1 MAGGLLAG
9 LTTKALGASKIAGA
23 SKVAGASK
31 IGIMPKTFGGAAVRS
46 NILSSL
52 GGGSGDGGGISASNF
67 ASSSMRSMISNI
79 GGSVDTSG
87 GLGDMLTSES
97 IMGRRT
103 GQDTTQDFLDTF
115 GSDKTGKVIRSSLM
129 VLRDT
134 FVETFETARILRT
147 ALNQTDGLGGGKGGD
162 KKKKGGGLLG
172 MLGGLLTSPLGM
184 VGAGIGGGILAK
196 KFGGLK
202 GLKGMF
208 GGAKKTSKVA
218 PKALKGADNLIKT
231 GDKVGDVVD
240 VTGGGAKVL
249 GKNAAS
255 KVDDAA
261 NVAQGTAKVTQNV
274 TKTTNVVKEG
284 IKKGGKGGGILGKGK
299 NIAKNLFKN
308 PKKALGAGILGIG
321 GLALGGIGMH
331 VAGRIGEDTWDKFD
345 GVIDKF
351 DSVLDDQESSS
362 DGASSDG
369 EGGEVISTSSSTSEN
384 ATLKKGK
391 VVSGNMSQADA
402 EKYQQKLKLEKA
414 KFDAI
419 STHGYKSPE
428 ANEIRKKLMV
438 LGGTPEEAI
447 YTDKK
452 GNLKRKGYSTY
463 GGKTTVS
470 NKKVSNKKGGG
481 LFGGIKRAIGGAAD
495 ISTMGMF
502 DFDKRSGGGLLR
514 KTAGAVGSGIKRG
527 IGGALDFA
535 TLGMFDF
542 DKRNRKGAPKGF
554 GLKRIMGGVADAI
567 TMGTTD
573 FDKRGAGI
581 GQYSGFTGRRG
592 KRNPNQKRINEIL
605 TGPASHEAGLELKKL
620 GYPSGKINFWMRK
633 KQMMSNLDDVPMT
646 TTENPDGSI
655 TSKGSGRKI
664 AGELFTPGKPLSEKQ
679 YNMIKISR
687 RMGNR
692 YDDDVIKSYNLYD
705 TELKRVKVTPQ
716 NTSVPQNPN
725 KNPKIINVQSSSTG
739 ADNNSGGGGGIVNSS
754 GSSGAGSNIAFPP
767 SHNGVSYAA
776 VETQSQMNLV
786 MAD

>member
-31 IGIMPKTFGGAAVRS
+31 IGITTKALAAES
-46 NILSSL
+46 LLSSL
-52 GGGSGDGGGISASNF
+52 GGGGGDGGGISASNF

-79 GGSVDTSG
+79 SGPVDTSG

-147 ALNQTDGLGGGKGGD
+147 ALNQTEGLGGLGGKGGD

-184 VGAGIGGGILAK
+184 IGAGIGGGILAK

-240 VTGGGAKVL
+240 ITGGGAKVL

-255 KVDDAA
+255 NVDDVA

-274 TKTTNVVKEG
+274 NKTTNVVKEG

-308 PKKALGAGILGIG
+308 PKKALGAGILGLG

-331 VAGRIGEDTWDKFD
+331 VAGRTGEDTWDKFD

-351 DSVLDDQESSS
+351 DSVLDDQKS
-362 DGASSDG
+362 SSDG

-384 ATLKKGK
+384 ATLQKGK

-419 STHGYKSPE
+419 STHGRNSPE
-428 ANEIRKKLMV
+428 ANEVRKKLMI

-447 YTDKK
+447 HTDKK
-452 GNLKRKGYSTY
+452 GNLKIKSFSNYD
-463 GGKTTVS
+463 GKTIVGGT
-470 NKKVSNKKGGG
+470 KKKGVTKKKGGG

-502 DFDKRSGGGLLR
+502 DFDKRSGGGGLR
-514 KTAGAVGSGIKRG
+514 KTANAVGSGIKRG

-581 GQYSGFTGRRG
+581 GQYSGFTGRRSG
-592 KRNPNQKRINEIL
+592 RDKRNR
-605 TGPASHEAGLELKKL
+605 
-620 GYPSGKINFWMRK
+620 R
-633 KQMMSNLDDVPMT
+633 NLSRGG
-646 TTENPDGSI
+646 GSF
-655 TSKGSGRKI
+655 
-664 AGELFTPGKPLSEKQ
+664 EHYPLSQPRAKNRAEIQEYIKNNPEAKGRTWTKFGDHWVLLTPEQEKAQ
-679 YNMIKISR
+679 NDR
-687 RMGNR
+687 
-692 YDDDVIKSYNLYD
+692 L
-705 TELKRVKVTPQ
+705 VKAAASGDKYAQSMLDFDKPSMKLNSQ

-725 KNPKIINVQSSSTG
+725 KNPKVINVQSSSTG
-739 ADNNSGGGGGIVNSS
+739 ADNNSEGGGGIVNSS